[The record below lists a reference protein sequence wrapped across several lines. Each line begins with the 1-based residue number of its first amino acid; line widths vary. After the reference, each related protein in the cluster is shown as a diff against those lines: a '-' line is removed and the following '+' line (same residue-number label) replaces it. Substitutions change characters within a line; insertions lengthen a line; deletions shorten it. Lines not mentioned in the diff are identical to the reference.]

1 MRPVLRLILRVL
13 APPRLRRAVRVR
25 VDARYVTRADHRQ
38 DLKEALWEIQMLRR
52 EVVALRREVDR
63 LRSY

>member
-1 MRPVLRLILRVL
+1 MRPVLRLVLRVL

-25 VDARYVTRADHRQ
+25 VDARYVTRADHAQ
-38 DLKEALWEIQMLRR
+38 DMKEALWEIQMLRR